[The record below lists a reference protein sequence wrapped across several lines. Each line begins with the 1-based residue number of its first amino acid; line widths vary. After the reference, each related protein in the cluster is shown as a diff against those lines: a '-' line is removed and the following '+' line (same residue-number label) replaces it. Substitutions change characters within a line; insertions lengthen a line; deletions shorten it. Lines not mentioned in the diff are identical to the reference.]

1 MATLEIQFSL
11 EHHFKRIVMNLYNWA
26 WLIVTALC
34 VVRVLHGSRL
44 VINMQSIKKK
54 KCTHLPNFSLYVS
67 NYHVS

>member
-44 VINMQSIKKK
+44 VINMQSI
-54 KCTHLPNFSLYVS
+54 
-67 NYHVS
+67 